1 MIKSEWLDMLDTQIE
16 KLRNDAVELGQN
28 AMLDNFY
35 EQENQRVDLFNRT
48 EDIGHPGEMKQLFND
63 FQGYYKYVFNTHFT
77 SLSMNTE
84 KGKTVE
90 GWVKL

>member
-35 EQENQRVDLFNRT
+35 EQENERLDFFNRT
-48 EDIGHPGEMKQLFND
+48 EDVGHPEEMKQLFND

-84 KGKTVE
+84 KD
-90 GWVKL
+90 